1 MLEIL
6 KYFVLYEDIY
16 GQCLFVLY
24 FFLQYEKVKRFILF
38 FVKFFIIFEKYEECL
53 REFDVELKFFY
64 LQFYIIDE
72 IEQFFK
78 DNLNF
83 VYQFESSFDESDV

>member
-6 KYFVLYEDIY
+6 KYFVFCEDIY

-24 FFLQYEKVKRFILF
+24 FFLEYEKVKRFIVF
-38 FVKFFIIFEKYEECL
+38 FGKFFIIFEKYEECL